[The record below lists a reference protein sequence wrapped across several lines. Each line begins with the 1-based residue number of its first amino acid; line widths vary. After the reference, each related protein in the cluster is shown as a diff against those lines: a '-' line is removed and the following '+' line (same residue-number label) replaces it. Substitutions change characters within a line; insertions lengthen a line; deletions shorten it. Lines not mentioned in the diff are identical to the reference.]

1 MTAADGAG
9 PSLVHQ
15 AVARTAE
22 RFPRATALVHR
33 GSRVEYADLHRRA
46 LAVAARL
53 AGQGIGAG
61 AVVPLCAPRCPELV
75 VAQLGVLWCGAA
87 YTIVDPRW
95 PAERRLA
102 IGDLVAAPLVLAADP
117 GQDWGG
123 RPTLPLTAA
132 RPPRAGA
139 AGAAH
144 PSAAAPA
151 TEVDAGAAATV
162 VFTSGTT
169 GRPKGVVLPHRA
181 VTRMFRGAPPPGFG
195 PGHAMPQGAPP
206 WWDMY
211 SYELLGQLMTGGTS
225 LLVDGDYLTPGTL
238 RRMVRQDG
246 ATTLRL
252 TTSLFTLF
260 VDEDLE
266 SFAGLGTVLV
276 GGERLPA
283 PHAARFLRRYP
294 RTALLNAYGPT
305 ESCMH
310 TTTHRVRP
318 EDCADGAD
326 IPIGSPV
333 PATTVLVLDGQG
345 RLCPPGQTGE
355 ICVAGD
361 GLATCYLGEPE
372 LTARAFAPVEVGGAS
387 VRAYRTG
394 DYGLVDPDGL
404 LRFRGRRDRQTK
416 IAGHR
421 VEPAEVEAAARRSP
435 GVRDCAVT
443 VVDQALALFYVPGD
457 GPGGPAAVR
466 HDLLSRLPR
475 PLVPTIVRA
484 LDRLPLTPNG
494 KLDHDALATA
504 ARTPTTRTRSTR

>member
-1 MTAADGAG
+1 MTPADGAG
-9 PSLVHQ
+9 QALVHQ
-15 AVARTAE
+15 AVARSAE
-22 RFPRATALVHR
+22 QFPHATALVHQ
-33 GSRVEYADLHRRA
+33 GSPVEYAELHRRA

-53 AGQGIGAG
+53 GAHGIGAG
-61 AVVPLCAPRCPELV
+61 AIVPLCAHRCPELV
-75 VAQLGVLWCGAA
+75 AAQLGVLWCGAA
-87 YTIVDPRW
+87 YTTIDPRW
-95 PAERRLA
+95 PTPRRLA
-102 IGDLVAAPLVLAADP
+102 ITDLVGAALVLTTDP

-123 RPTLPLTAA
+123 RTVLPLTATDPA
-132 RPPRAGA
+132 PGPG
-139 AGAAH
+139 GTAH
-144 PSAAAPA
+144 PPTAPGTA
-151 TEVDAGAAATV
+151 IDGEAAATV

-181 VTRMFRGAPPPGFG
+181 LTRMFRATPPPGFG

-211 SYELLGQLMTGGTS
+211 SYELFGQLMTGGTS
-225 LLVDGDYLTPGTL
+225 LLVDGDYLTPGEL
-238 RRMVRQDG
+238 RRMVEQHG

-252 TTSLFTLF
+252 TTSLFALF
-260 VDEDLE
+260 VDEDLD

-283 PHAARFLRRYP
+283 PHAARFLRRHP
-294 RTALLNAYGPT
+294 RTELLNGYGPT

-310 TTTHRVRP
+310 ATTHRVRL

-326 IPIGSPV
+326 IPLGSPV

-345 RLCPPGQTGE
+345 RICPPGKTGE

-372 LTARAFAPVEVGGAS
+372 LTAGAFVPVEIGGET

-394 DYGLVDPDGL
+394 DYGLIDPAGL
-404 LRFRGRRDRQTK
+404 LRFRGRRDRQLK
-416 IAGHR
+416 VGGHR
-421 VEPAEVEAAARRSP
+421 IEPAEVEAAARQSP
-435 GVRDCAVT
+435 GVRDCTVT

-457 GPGGPAAVR
+457 DPGGPAALR
-466 HDLLSRLPR
+466 RDLLNRLPR

-484 LDRLPLTPNG
+484 LDRFPLTPNG
-494 KLDHDALATA
+494 KLDRDALANA